1 MRSPP
6 QDVAQ
11 EVTACRVAA
20 RYLTSTS
27 SSASRFEPSIV
38 TAAHRLI
45 YMCLGQEFNMLRLQ
59 LGDPGVQI
67 RHAQSDVIVKL
78 ASRRR
83 QRLSSC

>member
-45 YMCLGQEFNMLRLQ
+45 YMFGQEFDVLPCERMFRKAQ
-59 LGDPGVQI
+59 IGVV
-67 RHAQSDVIVKL
+67 A
-78 ASRRR
+78 ASP
-83 QRLSSC
+83 